1 MINSENITNRPAFQY
16 KNVTG
21 KLTTEFYGKVSTKL
35 VRAGSLLQGTLA
47 IRKANL
53 VEKKKI
59 REGQKRDR
67 FEDRLEANP
76 NVEKNKN
83 FINRIPRPGSGVS
96 VLGWFKNFIGS
107 VALGFFATKLLGNLP
122 LFQGILKGVLG
133 VADFVASTGVFLV
146 NAITTFIDIGY
157 KAYDSTAGFLKAIG
171 GDDAIGIFDT
181 FTDRLSSLIDVIIVA
196 SIVRGGGLGLGIGGP
211 GAGLRI
217 GSSAERA
224 ARKQEEIRAAKD
236 TLDAAKPTKKP
247 VTKAPRIGGSAP
259 AIQAVDQKS
268 ERKQIREARK
278 ARLDQIVEKRLSA
291 KRARERRRQAAEAG
305 RRKRADSPGGVP
317 LERRRRIAKSKKLF
331 RVRSLLQTEAGRRAF
346 EIDQFLSGGGITNIP
361 QQKLFSQINK
371 LEAEIEKNQTLGQTS
386 ALKRNLAKRNNLVKK
401 LTKLQQVT
409 PTTGLKKRPTKL
421 RPRRGVTGF
430 DLMAQVAAKPQDVK
444 FLAGLEDDP
453 DLTSKAFADAE
464 KDLRADRAR
473 GIKGGRVARFSG
485 QGLARLDEAIRR
497 TPSGGIGARGLSKIP
512 DRLMLKLFGKKV
524 RRLAGRLPLIGGLVD
539 FGISILEGDPIPKA
553 AMRATFAGLG
563 GGIGAFLGALT
574 GPFAPILAP
583 IGALLVGGLAD
594 ALGSYLYD
602 AFLKGFFPSS
612 SKGGNVVTR
621 TFQSLIGPVWKG
633 INELIFG
640 KKDLFA
646 DLQPVGGFVEDRPGH
661 PRYKKSTQ
669 PQVAPRPGSKGI
681 PLPPRE
687 PVIPP
692 RKPPMGG
699 KVNFGSLLDLVTSGE
714 GGLNSV
720 NRGNAG
726 DTPGGAKSI
735 LGKNLTDMTVD
746 EVHAQQY
753 PYGAGLNAVG
763 KYQIIPSTMDGFIKY
778 LRAQGIDTSKRKFDA
793 SIQNMFGPYSIN
805 KKRAKVGRFLRGDTS
820 VSLDTAQLELAAEY
834 ASIGVPYDMKKGSYN
849 GKYPLRDI
857 KKGES
862 LYSGTGSNYAPAAHT
877 DQIRSMLQKLRE
889 QASYEKSD
897 STVVVNSST
906 IANNI
911 TPVPI
916 PTSNDVPVIA
926 SSGGDSYDPF
936 QSTYKIG

>member
-1 MINSENITNRPAFQY
+1 MINSENISNRPAFQY

-83 FINRIPRPGSGVS
+83 FINRIPRPGSGVGI
-96 VLGWFKNFIGS
+96 LGWFKNFIGS
-107 VALGFFATKLLGNLP
+107 VALGFFATKLLGSLP

-171 GDDAIGIFDT
+171 GDNAIGIFDT

-211 GAGLRI
+211 GAI
-217 GSSAERA
+217 GSSVARAERA
-224 ARKQEEIRAAKD
+224 RQEEIRAAKD
-236 TLDAAKPTKKP
+236 AVDAKKGPKPKAKPI
-247 VTKAPRIGGSAP
+247 RGGGAG
-259 AIQAVDQKS
+259 AVAGTIEEERQRKRTERLQKRN
-268 ERKQIREARK
+268 EKIDK
-278 ARLDQIVEKRLSA
+278 RLQELEKRRQESEKISRRSLA
-291 KRARERRRQAAEAG
+291 FRRRRQSIKGITLDKRKKLARLAKE
-305 RRKRADSPGGVP
+305 RRK
-317 LERRRRIAKSKKLF
+317 SKLL
-331 RVRSLLQTEAGRRAF
+331 SLPAGQQAY
-346 EIDQFLSGGGITNIP
+346 EIDRFLSGGGITNIP
-361 QQKLFSQINK
+361 EQRIFKRISDLDRI
-371 LEAEIEKNQTLGQTS
+371 IEKNQVFGQS
-386 ALKRNLAKRNNLVKK
+386 AAMKRNLAERDRLVKK
-401 LTKLQQVT
+401 LTKGQALRLRKRGRRVTTLKPRGLGLLEQVVRS
-409 PTTGLKKRPTKL
+409 KKDVDFISGMEADPK
-421 RPRRGVTGF
+421 
-430 DLMAQVAAKPQDVK
+430 MAAA
-444 FLAGLEDDP
+444 
-453 DLTSKAFADAE
+453 AFADAE
-464 KDLRADRAR
+464 SDFR
-473 GIKGGRVARFSG
+473 GDEKSGVRGGRVARVARDTSG
-485 QGLARLDEAIRR
+485 MSRLDRAVSRVPVGV
-497 TPSGGIGARGLSKIP
+497 TARGLGRIP
-512 DRLMLKLFGKKV
+512 DRLMLKLFGRRV
-524 RRLAGRLPLIGGLVD
+524 ARLAGRLPIIGGLVD
-539 FGISILEGDPIPKA
+539 FGISLLEGDPIPKA
-553 AMRATFAGLG
+553 ATRAIFAGIG
-563 GGIGAFLGALT
+563 GGVGAFLGSLT

-594 ALGSYLYD
+594 SLGSFLYD
-602 AFLKGFFPSS
+602 SIIKGFFPSAS
-612 SKGGNVVTR
+612 NDAGGNILTNA
-621 TFQSLIGPVWKG
+621 LKPIGELFGGLWG
-633 INELIFG
+633 RINEFLFG
-640 KKDLFA
+640 KPPSSLDKLGTFI
-646 DLQPVGGFVEDRPGH
+646 QDRPG
-661 PRYKKSTQ
+661 YKKSDGTT
-669 PQVAPRPGSKGI
+669 PPP
-681 PLPPRE
+681 PL
-687 PVIPP
+687 IPP
-692 RKPPMGG
+692 PLKKSPPPFFLGKRKAPKAG

-763 KYQIIPSTMDGFIKY
+763 KYQIIPSTMEGFIKY
-778 LRAQGIDTSKRKFDA
+778 LRSQGIDTSKRKFDA

-805 KKRAKVGRFLRGDTS
+805 KKRAKVGRFLTGDTS

-877 DQIRSMLQKLRE
+877 DQIRSMLQKLRQ

-916 PTSNDVPVIA
+916 PTNNNVPVIA
-926 SSGGDSYDPF
+926 SSGGDGYDPF

>member
-107 VALGFFATKLLGNLP
+107 VALGFFATKLLGSLP

-236 TLDAAKPTKKP
+236 TLDAAKPSKKP
-247 VTKAPRIGGSAP
+247 VTKAPRRGGSAP
-259 AIQAVDQKS
+259 AAAAGERARQRKEEEEKRRKTEERDKAIQKRLDEREQQRLKQRKLLRGTTAFRQRQKS
-268 ERKQIREARK
+268 IKGITIENRKKLARA
-278 ARLDQIVEKRLSA
+278 ARV
-291 KRARERRRQAAEAG
+291 RRQNQLLSTDAG
-305 RRKRADSPGGVP
+305 RRS
-317 LERRRRIAKSKKLF
+317 
-331 RVRSLLQTEAGRRAF
+331 F
-346 EIDQFLSGGGITNIP
+346 ELDRFLGQGGITTDP
-361 QQKLFSQINK
+361 EYKLFKRINA
-371 LEAEIEKNQTLGQTS
+371 LDRVIEKNQVEGNSAAARRNIKERDILFKKLQKGQT
-386 ALKRNLAKRNNLVKK
+386 LRQRGGR
-401 LTKLQQVT
+401 VT
-409 PTTGLKKRPTKL
+409 PVEGIGKVKRLIRRRADTAFLTGLEPDPKL
-421 RPRRGVTGF
+421 MG
-430 DLMAQVAAKPQDVK
+430 
-444 FLAGLEDDP
+444 
-453 DLTSKAFADAE
+453 KAFTDAQADF
-464 KDLRADRAR
+464 DADQKA
-473 GIKGGRVARFSG
+473 GIRGGRVARDISG
-485 QGLARLDEAIRR
+485 MSRLDRAVSRV
-497 TPSGGIGARGLSKIP
+497 PIGVTARGLRRIP
-512 DRLMLKLFGKKV
+512 DRLILKLFGKKV
-524 RRLAGRLPLIGGLVD
+524 RRLAGRLPIIGGLVD

-640 KKDLFA
+640 EKDLFA

-726 DTPGGAKSI
+726 DTPGGARSI
-735 LGKNLTDMTVD
+735 LGKDLTDMTLD
-746 EVHAQQY
+746 EIFAAQN
-753 PYGAGLNAVG
+753 AGKVFAVG
-763 KYQIIPSTMDGFIKY
+763 KYQIIPKTMKGFRDY
-778 LRAQGIDTSKRKFDA
+778 LRSQGIDTSKRKFDA
-793 SIQNMFGPYSIN
+793 SLQNMFGPYSITQ
-805 KKRAKVGRFLRGDTS
+805 KRAKVGRFLSGDTS

-916 PTSNDVPVIA
+916 PTNNDVPVIA

>member
-35 VRAGSLLQGTLA
+35 IRAGSLLQGTLA

-83 FINRIPRPGSGVS
+83 FINRVPRPGSGVGI
-96 VLGWFKNFIGS
+96 LGWFKNFIGS

-133 VADFVASTGVFLV
+133 VADFVASTGLFLV

-171 GDDAIGIFDT
+171 GDNAITIFDT
-181 FTDRLSSLIDVIIVA
+181 FTDRLSSLIDVLIVA

-211 GAGLRI
+211 GGRLGI
-217 GSSAERA
+217 GSSAARA
-224 ARKQEEIRAAKD
+224 ARESKLREAKD
-236 TLDAAKPTKKP
+236 AVDAAKPQK
-247 VTKAPRIGGSAP
+247 VAKASKGRTAP
-259 AIQAVDQKS
+259 AAQAGERERQRQADIKKRRQNEERDSRIQKRLEEREQQRVKQRKLLRSTSAFRQRQKS
-268 ERKQIREARK
+268 IKGISIENRKKLARAARVRRQNQLLSTDAGRRSFELDRFLGQGGITTDPEYKLFKRINALDRVIEKNQVEGNSAAARRNIKERDILFKKLQKGQTLRQRGGRVTPIEGIGR
-278 ARLDQIVEKRLSA
+278 VKRLI
-291 KRARERRRQAAEAG
+291 
-305 RRKRADSPGGVP
+305 RKRADT
-317 LERRRRIAKSKKLF
+317 R
-331 RVRSLLQTEAGRRAF
+331 
-346 EIDQFLSGGGITNIP
+346 FL
-361 QQKLFSQINK
+361 
-371 LEAEIEKNQTLGQTS
+371 
-386 ALKRNLAKRNNLVKK
+386 
-401 LTKLQQVT
+401 
-409 PTTGLKKRPTKL
+409 TGLEPDPKL
-421 RPRRGVTGF
+421 
-430 DLMAQVAAKPQDVK
+430 M
-444 FLAGLEDDP
+444 
-453 DLTSKAFADAE
+453 SKAFADAQ
-464 KDLRADRAR
+464 ADFDADQEA
-473 GIKGGRVARFSG
+473 GIRGGRVARDTSG
-485 QGLARLDEAIRR
+485 MSRLDRAVSRV
-497 TPSGGIGARGLSKIP
+497 PIGVTARGLGRIP
-512 DRLMLKLFGKKV
+512 DRLMLKLFGRRV
-524 RRLAGRLPLIGGLVD
+524 ARLAGRLPIIGGLVD
-539 FGISILEGDPIPKA
+539 FGISLLEGDPIPKA
-553 AMRATFAGLG
+553 LTRSIFAGIG
-563 GGIGAFLGALT
+563 GGVGAFLGTLT
-574 GPFAPILAP
+574 GPFAPIAVPL
-583 IGALLVGGLAD
+583 GALLAGSLAD
-594 ALGSYLYD
+594 SLGSFLYD
-602 AFLKGFFPSS
+602 LIVKGFGGSTNVQDGNILTRFLKPL
-612 SKGGNVVTR
+612 GGIWER
-621 TFQSLIGPVWKG
+621 
-633 INELIFG
+633 INEIIFG
-640 KKDLFA
+640 KPDPFRDLDPF
-646 DLQPVGGFVEDRPGH
+646 GGFVEKKPGATT
-661 PRYKKSTQ
+661 PQ
-669 PQVAPRPGSKGI
+669 PQPTPRPGSKGI
-681 PLPPRE
+681 PLPPRK

-763 KYQIIPSTMDGFIKY
+763 KYQIIPSTMEGFIKY
-778 LRAQGIDTSKRKFDA
+778 LRSQGIDTSKRKFDA

-877 DQIRSMLQKLRE
+877 DQIRSMLQKLRQ

-906 IANNI
+906 IAKNI
-911 TPVPI
+911 PVPI
-916 PTSNDVPVIA
+916 PTNNDVPVIA
-926 SSGGDSYDPF
+926 SSGGDGYDPF

>member
-236 TLDAAKPTKKP
+236 TLDAAKPSKKP
-247 VTKAPRIGGSAP
+247 VTKAPRRGGSAP
-259 AIQAVDQKS
+259 AAAAGERARQRKQEEEKRIKAEERDKAIQKRLDEREQQRVRQGKLLRGTTAFRQRQKS
-268 ERKQIREARK
+268 IKGISIENRKKLARA
-278 ARLDQIVEKRLSA
+278 ARV
-291 KRARERRRQAAEAG
+291 RRQRE
-305 RRKRADSPGGVP
+305 
-317 LERRRRIAKSKKLF
+317 
-331 RVRSLLQTEAGRRAF
+331 LLSSNAGRRAY
-346 EIDQFLSGGGITNIP
+346 ELDVFLGQGGITTDP
-361 QQKLFSQINK
+361 EYKLFKRINA
-371 LEAEIEKNQTLGQTS
+371 LDRVIEKNQVEGNS
-386 ALKRNLAKRNNLVKK
+386 AAAKRNIKERDILFKK
-401 LTKLQQVT
+401 LQKGQTLRQRGGRVT
-409 PTTGLKKRPTKL
+409 PVEGIGKVKRLIRRRADTAFLTGLEPDPKL
-421 RPRRGVTGF
+421 MG
-430 DLMAQVAAKPQDVK
+430 
-444 FLAGLEDDP
+444 
-453 DLTSKAFADAE
+453 KAFTDAQADF
-464 KDLRADRAR
+464 DADQKA
-473 GIKGGRVARFSG
+473 GIRGGRVARDTSG
-485 QGLARLDEAIRR
+485 MSRLDRAVSRVPLGV
-497 TPSGGIGARGLSKIP
+497 TARGLGRIP
-512 DRLMLKLFGKKV
+512 DRLMIKLFGRRV
-524 RRLAGRLPLIGGLVD
+524 ARLAGRLPIIGGLVD

-553 AMRATFAGLG
+553 AMRASFAGLG
-563 GGIGAFLGALT
+563 GGIGAFLGSLT

-612 SKGGNVVTR
+612 STGGNIVTR

-669 PQVAPRPGSKGI
+669 PQVDPRPGSKGI
-681 PLPPRE
+681 PLPPRK

-763 KYQIIPSTMDGFIKY
+763 KYQIIPSTMEGFIKY
-778 LRAQGIDTSKRKFDA
+778 LRSQGIDTSKRKFDA

-805 KKRAKVGRFLRGDTS
+805 KKRAKVGRFLTGDTS